1 VKDAARLT
9 FVVIPLIGGA
19 ALERCIAAL
28 RGTPAPIMVVGRLAT
43 GLAESLR
50 SRGLTTIDS
59 DAPVP
64 RRRAIGAA
72 AADTE
77 WISFCE
83 DSCVIGPAWYPSF
96 ETLLPLRES
105 DAWSGPIEIDAGLPP
120 RCVALAALEYGEFG
134 AGRWTR
140 LATAPG
146 PTWRPVRRLAGLNLL
161 YRAAALPA
169 PAAPE
174 GLIETEVHE
183 RARAQ
188 GRPLALHPGLAV
200 TYSGAD
206 LAGATLASR
215 HAHGRIYGGGLRT
228 RLSAF
233 SRARALVKC
242 TALPLVLATRGFA
255 GLPASHRGNIVT
267 LAWLAGFAIAW
278 SAGEASGLL
287 LGRGASIE
295 AWR

>member
-1 VKDAARLT
+1 MNPPSRLT

-28 RGTPAPIMVVGRLAT
+28 RGTPAPIMVVGRLGA
-43 GLAESLR
+43 GLEQSLR
-50 SRGLTTIDS
+50 SRGLTTIES

-83 DSCVIGPAWYPSF
+83 DSCVIGPTWYPSF

-105 DAWSGPIEIDAGLPP
+105 DAWSGPIEIDADLPP
-120 RCVALAALEYGEFG
+120 RCAALAALEYGEFG

-146 PTWRPVRRLAGLNLL
+146 SAWRPVRRLAGLNLL
-161 YRAAALPA
+161 YRAAALPTPA
-169 PAAPE
+169 PPE
-174 GLIETEVHE
+174 GLIETEVNE
-183 RARAQ
+183 RASAQ
-188 GRPLALHPGLAV
+188 GRPLAMHPGLAV

-206 LAGATLASR
+206 LSGASLASR
-215 HAHGRIYGGGLRT
+215 HAHGRIYGGGLRA
-228 RLSAF
+228 RLPAL
-233 SRARALVKC
+233 SRALAVVKC
-242 TALPLVLATRGFA
+242 AALPLVLTARGFA
-255 GLPASHRGNIVT
+255 GLPSKHRGNIVT

-278 SAGEASGLL
+278 SVGEATGLL
-287 LGRGASIE
+287 LGRGTSIE